1 MIHLI
6 MFSLR
11 SAWNRRLTLSLV
23 LLAITLSAMMLI
35 GVERIRHDARQGFV
49 KSVSGVDLVVG
60 ARTSAAQLMLYSI
73 FRIGEASNNISWSSF
88 KGIQSNPSV
97 DWVIPLSLGDSHHG
111 YPVLGTSVAYFEHFR
126 YGSSRSLSLV
136 RGKRF
141 EGVFDVVL
149 GAEVAH
155 RLNYR
160 LGDKIILNHGMSD
173 VTLAAHDDKP
183 FTVVGMLERTGTPV
197 DRTLHISLEAM
208 EAIHLDW
215 QGGAQLPGFSIPAE
229 YVRKFDLTPKQITAV
244 LVGLKNRA
252 GVFKVQRSINEYSQE
267 PLLAVLP
274 GVALDQLWQVIGV
287 IEKILFSIS
296 GIVVLIGL
304 SGLVAV
310 ILAGLHER
318 RRELAILRSVGASPR
333 DLFFMLMFE
342 SVTITILGV
351 LLGLIS
357 LNSIVVFCG
366 PWLQANYGLVIEAR
380 LFAINEFIL
389 LGFIVVIGVLV
400 SLIPCYRAYRMSLVD
415 GLIPRL

>member
-1 MIHLI
+1 
-6 MFSLR
+6 
-11 SAWNRRLTLSLV
+11 
-23 LLAITLSAMMLI
+23 
-35 GVERIRHDARQGFV
+35 
-49 KSVSGVDLVVG
+49 
-60 ARTSAAQLMLYSI
+60 
-73 FRIGEASNNISWSSF
+73 
-88 KGIQSNPSV
+88 
-97 DWVIPLSLGDSHHG
+97 
-111 YPVLGTSVAYFEHFR
+111 
-126 YGSSRSLSLV
+126 
-136 RGKRF
+136 
-141 EGVFDVVL
+141 
-149 GAEVAH
+149 
-155 RLNYR
+155 
-160 LGDKIILNHGMSD
+160 
-173 VTLAAHDDKP
+173 
-183 FTVVGMLERTGTPV
+183 V